1 MYCLPCAP
9 VDHQLLGVSYTL
21 AFRAVSFLYFD
32 ALFKLCHP
40 FIFTISYMIIKK
52 KWTFLLF
59 SKIRLQLLLWSS
71 NYENELKRDWK
82 SFQSQMNDKFYSFI
96 SIWSLAQLLS
106 SFGGSFWQNRSF
118 KNSISFSSKI
128 LTEKRIGRLVPFF

>member
-40 FIFTISYMIIKK
+40 FMFAISYMIIIEKVDICFEVK
-52 KWTFLLF
+52 VSRKRKYNFLKERF
-59 SKIRLQLLLWSS
+59 RQNFCQS
-71 NYENELKRDWK
+71 NNNNWAKVY
-82 SFQSQMNDKFYSFI
+82 
-96 SIWSLAQLLS
+96 
-106 SFGGSFWQNRSF
+106 
-118 KNSISFSSKI
+118 
-128 LTEKRIGRLVPFF
+128 RIVVAD